1 MILAIL
7 NYRKTIMYNCNWRD
21 EMKLLTEKEFWM
33 INNEKDMLNES
44 ENKH

>member
-1 MILAIL
+1 MIL
-7 NYRKTIMYNCNWRD
+7 NYTKNNYVTCNWRD